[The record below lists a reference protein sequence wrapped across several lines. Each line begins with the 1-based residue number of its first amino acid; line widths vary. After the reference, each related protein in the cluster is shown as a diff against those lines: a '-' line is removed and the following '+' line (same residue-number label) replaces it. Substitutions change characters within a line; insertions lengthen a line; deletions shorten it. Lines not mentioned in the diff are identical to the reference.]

1 MQKARFYKTLK
12 DKIVK
17 CVLCPHNCII
27 QEDKSGVCGVRKNK
41 DGELYSLVYGKT
53 IAWHV
58 DPIEKK
64 PLFHFYPGSRIY
76 SFSTAGCNFK
86 CDFCQNWDISQI
98 SKGKEGKIIGED
110 KSPKEIV
117 QEALDSGC
125 DSIAMTY
132 NEPTIFFEY
141 GYDTAKL
148 AKEKGL
154 KTVFVSNGYI
164 NKEPIDKISKYL
176 DAINIDIK
184 SFNND
189 FYKKTCGGKLKPVLD
204 SIKHYHKNKVWVEVT
219 TLIVPGEND
228 SDSELKQI
236 AEFISSVSKDI
247 PWHISRFHPDYKMR
261 DKDMTSQENLNKAY
275 NIGKKVGLNYIYVGN
290 IFGNKYESTHCPSC
304 KKIVIER
311 LGYRIIRNNLEKN
324 KCQCGKEI
332 KGKFI

>member
-1 MQKARFYKTLK
+1 MQKSMFYKHLK
-12 DKIVK
+12 DKTVK
-17 CVLCPHNCII
+17 CELCPHNCII
-27 QEDKSGVCGVRKNK
+27 QEGKSGVCGVRKNK
-41 DGELYSLVYGKT
+41 QGELFSLVYGKT
-53 IAWHV
+53 IAWHI

-64 PLFHFYPGSRIY
+64 PLFHFYPGSKIY

-86 CDFCQNWDISQI
+86 CEFCQNWDISQI

-117 QEALDSGC
+117 QEAIDSGC

-141 GYDTAKL
+141 AYDTAKL

-176 DAINIDIK
+176 DGINIDLK
-184 SFNND
+184 SFNDD

-204 SIKHYHKNKVWVEVT
+204 SINHYYKNNVWVEVT

-228 SDSELKQI
+228 SEKELKQI
-236 AEFISSVSKDI
+236 AEFISGVSKDI
-247 PWHISRFHPDYKMR
+247 PWHISRFHPDYKM
-261 DKDMTSQENLNKAY
+261 LNKNITSEKTLDKAY
-275 NIGKKVGLNYIYVGN
+275 KIGKKAGLNYIYVGN
-290 IFGNKYESTHCPSC
+290 IFGNNYESTHCPEC
-304 KKIVIER
+304 GEIVIER

-324 KCQCGKEI
+324 KCECGKEI